1 MQELKNGRY
10 TFEVHFPESKTPY
23 VFVQYNGKSYRCVRY
38 DKESVHFE
46 SQYNEKMTPS
56 LLKALILTLITFE
69 TEGTTSF
76 KELTAKRIK
85 AWVNSI
91 RYTTDR
97 EKFAEC
103 PFGCV

>member
-10 TFEVHFPESKTPY
+10 TFEVHFPESKTSY
-23 VFVQYNGKSYRCVRY
+23 VFV
-38 DKESVHFE
+38 
-46 SQYNEKMTPS
+46 QYNEKMTPS

-69 TEGTTSF
+69 TEGITSF

-85 AWVNSI
+85 AWENSI

-103 PFGCV
+103 PFCCV

>member
-10 TFEVHFPESKTPY
+10 TFEVHFPESKTPS
-23 VFVQYNGKSYRCVRY
+23 VFVQYDGKSYRYVRY

-46 SQYNEKMTPS
+46 SQYNKKMTPS
-56 LLKALILTLITFE
+56 LLKALIHTFITFE
-69 TEGTTSF
+69 TEGTTIF
-76 KELTAKRIK
+76 KELTEKRIE
-85 AWVNSI
+85 AWENSI

-103 PFGCV
+103 PFACY